1 MGLFANI
8 FGKKIADQITPQ
20 EDSEYNDLLRECMS
34 KIEEKNQA
42 LVKEFSLGSFEQWGI
57 NQEVGELVFSSQ
69 GVPKLLCEVVILGSY
84 SNVSETC
91 LWGWANQSL
100 LENLT
105 KETFKVKEYGLKL
118 GISDLID
125 SKTEVTETEAWDLG
139 SYACRILGGKGLY
152 KGPTGNGFILMML
165 TSLRKQ

>member
-8 FGKKIADQITPQ
+8 FGKKIVDQITPQ
-20 EDSEYNDLLRECMS
+20 DDSEYNDLLRECMS
-34 KIEEKNQA
+34 EVEEKNQA
-42 LVKEFSLGSFEQWGI
+42 LAKEYGLGSFEQWDI
-57 NQEVGELVFSSQ
+57 NQEVGELVFSSR

-84 SNVSETC
+84 SNVSETW

-105 KETFKVKEYGLKL
+105 KDTFKVKEYGQKL
-118 GISDLID
+118 GVSDLID
-125 SKTEVTETEAWDLG
+125 SKTVVTETEAWALG
-139 SYACRILGGKGLY
+139 SYACRILDGKGLY

-165 TSLRKQ
+165 TSLSKQ